1 MANFELSIP
10 TVLKNEGGYVNDP
23 ADPGGETNF
32 GISKHSYPN
41 VDIKNLTEAEASA
54 LYQKDFWKFDGINDQ
69 AVATKLFDSFV
80 NMGRRAIRFAQ
91 ALVGAE
97 QDGVYGPG
105 TEAAINSADPEQFLS
120 GYRNSLVDY
129 YRGLVERD
137 SSLGEFLAG
146 WLRRAAQ

>member
-1 MANFELSIP
+1 MADFNIAIK
-10 TVLKNEGGYVNDP
+10 TVLENEGGYVDDP
-23 ADPGGETNF
+23 DDKGGETNF
-32 GISKHSYPN
+32 GISKRSYPSL
-41 VDIKNLTEAEASA
+41 DIKNLTMEEASA
-54 LYQKDFWKFDGINDQ
+54 IYQKDFWKFDGINDQ

-91 ALVGAE
+91 ALVGAA
-97 QDGVYGPG
+97 QDGAYGPG